1 LAHVRD
7 DLLIC
12 AKDLLVETNDERV
25 TQHGPTREPKIDQWF
40 RRSFVAVATSI
51 ALTEFRRQ
59 LFVECH
65 FLDNRFVVTAITSAE
80 VKV

>member
-1 LAHVRD
+1 MEPIPD
-7 DLLIC
+7 GI
-12 AKDLLVETNDERV
+12 
-25 TQHGPTREPKIDQWF
+25 GPMASAYQAQQEPKIDQWF
-40 RRSFVAVATSI
+40 SRSFVAVVSRMAC
-51 ALTEFRRQ
+51 TEFRRQ